1 MSEILE
7 YIKVLGMIWNHKVF
21 AVQGVKLSLG
31 NITTALILLGFSKRF
46 SKIVSHWVMKK
57 LVIPF
62 VDDKS
67 AVSTYQKLVHTSV
80 FSMFVVVALTFAGI
94 PLTIFTVIGGALAIG
109 IGFGS
114 QNIVNNFISGLILMV
129 ERPLKIGDIVE
140 INGIAGTIVEIG
152 TRATRIRTPE
162 SKVWIIPNSTFLEN
176 PMQNWTNDDAI
187 VRTEVTV
194 GVAYGSNTE
203 VVKKLSLDI
212 LSKMDFVQQS
222 PRPRVMFDDFGDNSL
237 IFKLQFWADSDQVE
251 SMQFCRSEVR
261 YAVESAFRAANI
273 EISFPQ
279 RDLHL
284 RSAIP
289 LEIKM
294 RS

>member
-7 YIKVLGMIWNHKVF
+7 HLKVFTMIWNHKVF
-21 AVQGVKLSLG
+21 AVQGVKLSVG
-31 NITTALILLGFSKRF
+31 SITTALILLGFSKRF
-46 SKIVSHWVMKK
+46 SKIASHWMMKK

-62 VDDKS
+62 VEDKS
-67 AVSTYQKLVHTSV
+67 AVSTYQKLVHTTV

-129 ERPLKIGDIVE
+129 EKPLKIGDTVE
-140 INGIAGTIVEIG
+140 INNIIGTIVEIG
-152 TRATRIRTPE
+152 TRATRIRTVE

-176 PMQNWTNDDAI
+176 PLQNWTNDDAI

-203 VVKKLSLDI
+203 VVKTIALDI
-212 LSKMDFVQQS
+212 LNKMEFVQKS
-222 PRPRVMFDDFGDNSL
+222 PRARVMFDDFGDNSL
-237 IFKLQFWADSDQVE
+237 IFKLQFWADSDVVE
-251 SMQFCRSEVR
+251 SMQFCRSEIR
-261 YAVESAFRAANI
+261 YALEKAFREAHI

-289 LEIKM
+289 LEIKL